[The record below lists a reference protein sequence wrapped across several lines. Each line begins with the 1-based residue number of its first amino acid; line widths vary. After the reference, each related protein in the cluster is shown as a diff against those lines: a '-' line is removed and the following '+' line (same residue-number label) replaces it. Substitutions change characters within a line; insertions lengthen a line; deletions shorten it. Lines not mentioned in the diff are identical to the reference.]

1 MMKKLFILSTACVA
15 LFATQG
21 DNLIGAGAKSR
32 ALAGAATSTYLGT
45 ESIFMNPA
53 LLTQANHSESSL
65 GFTFFTPDVTA
76 KNDGA
81 SGEVGYSDSN
91 FEVIPSLG
99 YVTPID
105 AQSSF
110 GIGLFSVSGMG
121 VDYRDEPLQKGLV
134 GMNTHLVYAKLSTVY
149 AHSFGKLS
157 VGGGFDLAYGNLEM
171 HALLPNDRGSDGDSH
186 IGAGFHIGA
195 HYEVNEALD
204 VALTYTSEVYMK
216 YRKVFDFDGDGR
228 YDDLTLT
235 QPAEIGTAIA
245 YEIKNLRFEADYK
258 HIFWSKSAGYQDFQW
273 DDQDVIALGAT
284 WNYDTTW
291 TLRGGYSYAKS
302 PLHHKSYQD
311 AQVTFFNLVGFPAIT
326 ESHYTIGTSYRLNR
340 HMNLHATYVY
350 APKVTE
356 SFGGI
361 EATNRQS
368 SVSVGFD
375 YLY

>member
-1 MMKKLFILSTACVA
+1 MKKILILSTACVA

-53 LLTQANHSESSL
+53 LLTQANHSETSL
-65 GFTFFTPDVTA
+65 GLTFFAPDVTA
-76 KNDGA
+76 KNNSA
-81 SGEVGYSDSN
+81 SGEVGHSDSN
-91 FEVIPSLG
+91 FEVIPYLG

-105 AQSSF
+105 EQSSF

-121 VDYRDEPLQKGLV
+121 VDYSHEPPQKGLA

-149 AHSFGKLS
+149 ARSFGKLS
-157 VGGGFDLAYGNLEM
+157 IGGGIDLAYGNLEM

-204 VALTYTSEVYMK
+204 IALTYTSEVYMK
-216 YRKVFDFDGDGR
+216 YRKVFDFDGDSR

-273 DDQDVIALGAT
+273 DDQDVIAFGAT
-284 WNYDTTW
+284 WSYDQW
-291 TLRGGYSYAKS
+291 RLRGGYSYAKS
-302 PLHHKSYQD
+302 PLHQKSYQD
-311 AQVTFFNLVGFPAIT
+311 AQVAFFNLVGFPAIT
-326 ESHYTIGTSYRLNR
+326 ESHYTIGTSYRINR

-368 SVSVGFD
+368 SISVGFD
-375 YLY
+375 YIY